1 MSALLNVKQ
10 FVRFDEHGNL
20 HVPNKL
26 FVACQAYV
34 QTPFLNDTS
43 SRVATTEWVRAQI
56 SSLTGVSVSETDPI
70 WVFEKALYYTKLQAD
85 ARYLQSFTETDPTVS
100 AWAKTSVKPTYTFA
114 ELLSKPTTIAGYG
127 ITDIP
132 TTLPA
137 SDVYAWAKAATKPSY
152 AYSEITGLPTL
163 FSGSYTDLTNKPTL
177 FSGAYADLT
186 GKPTLFSGS
195 YTDLTNKPTIPA
207 AQVNSD
213 WTATTGL
220 AQILNKPSLFSGA
233 YSDLT
238 GKPTLFSGSYTDLSN
253 KPTLF
258 SGAYADL
265 TGKPTIPTNNN
276 ELTNGAGYLTSYT
289 ETDPIWISEKANY
302 ALKTYVDTSI
312 SNLVASAPAALN
324 TLNELALALGS
335 DANFSTTVT
344 TLIGTKEPSITA
356 GTTLQY
362 WRGDKSW
369 QTLPIYTL
377 SGLGGEPTIAAGT
390 NLQYWR
396 GDKSWQTLPI
406 YTLSGLGGQP
416 LDADLTAIAALAG
429 TSGFLKKTAADT
441 WALDTNT
448 YLTTATAAATYVPYM
463 GATASVNLGLNN
475 LTANN
480 VFGETSLNI
489 KVLPSGS
496 VFSTGYSTL
505 SSLAGKFTMAQ
516 EPTSG
521 NLKAFTFDF
530 SAWAA
535 NTSRTYTLP
544 DLSGTLALLESAQ
557 TFTGKKTFSNGVN
570 ITGDVVLSGGT
581 GYGGGI
587 RYNQGIIQ
595 AYGSSETTTEF
606 TDVNSIKYYVGQGS
620 GNYKNFVF
628 DVNNITL
635 NATRTYSLPDASGT
649 IALTSNLSSYVPTT
663 RTITINGTALDLSA
677 DRTWTIT
684 TASSYTLPTA
694 TSSVLGGVI
703 IGTGVTI
710 TSGVISVS
718 TNYQAPLSGTGIV
731 KSTTGTITY
740 LTDNSTNWD
749 TAYTDRNKWD
759 GGATGLVAATGRTS
773 LGLGTAATA
782 NTGDFAAV
790 SHTHT
795 IANVT
800 GLQTALDGKEST
812 FTKNTAFNKNFGA
825 TAGTVTEGNDAR
837 LSDSRTP
844 TAHSHAISDITGLQT
859 ALDGKATSSHTHTI
873 SNITGLQT
881 ALDGK
886 EASIAAGTTGQYWR
900 GDKSW
905 QTLPT
910 YSLPIASAIVLG
922 GIKVGTNLSI
932 DVNGVLSSTDTTYV
946 NFTRT
951 VAGLVPNPGGAT
963 TNRYL
968 REDGTWVIP
977 PDTDTD
983 TVYVHPTTA
992 GNKHIPAGGS
1002 AGQILR
1008 WSADGAATWGADVDT
1023 DTNTWNA
1030 NSKDVAGYVAAP
1042 GAVANKVW
1050 KTDALGNPAWRD
1062 DADTDTDTNTV
1073 TQIRR
1078 ENADGTTS
1086 ATDYRTGNIRLR
1098 QGANVTITEVSAGIF
1113 QIASS
1118 YVDTDTNTW
1127 DANSKTV
1134 AGYVAAPG
1142 DVANKVWKTDGSGN
1156 PGWRDDADTDTNT
1169 TYTASTG
1176 LTLTGTAFSIT
1187 DTITTAATANTI
1199 AKRDGSAVISAG
1211 GFYQTSSKTLKTSI
1225 TDYNES
1231 ALDIINKINVV
1242 SFYYKADVKNKRI
1255 GFIAEDSPEEV
1266 ATIDHNVMDTN
1277 STVGLLLKAIQQ
1289 LEARIKVLE
1298 NV

>member
-100 AWAKTSVKPTYTFA
+100 AWAKASVKPTYTFA

-233 YSDLT
+233 YT
-238 GKPTLFSGSYTDLSN
+238 
-253 KPTLF
+253 
-258 SGAYADL
+258 DL

-312 SNLVASAPAALN
+312 SNLVASAPAALD

-377 SGLGGEPTIAAGT
+377 CGLGGEPTITAGT

-396 GDKSWQTLPI
+396 GDKTWQTLPI

-416 LDADLTAIAALAG
+416 IDADLTAIAALAG

-448 YLTTATAAATYVPYM
+448 YLTTGTAATTYEPVITAGTTAQYWRGDKSWQTLPTYNLSLYVPYT
-463 GATASVNLGLNN
+463 GATGSVNLGSYA
-475 LTANN
+475 LTAS
-480 VFGETSLNI
+480 SLNVTNTSTLDGNI
-489 KVLPSGS
+489 LLKKAGIALTTSTYVSQFAASSG
-496 VFSTGYSTL
+496 VGIGYSDGT
-505 SSLAGKFTMAQ
+505 GGGNFVF
-516 EPTSG
+516 PTAAIY
-521 NLKAFTFDF
+521 NYTFP
-530 SAWAA
+530 AA
-535 NTSRTYTLP
+535 T
-544 DLSGTLALLESAQ
+544 GTLALLEGSQ
-557 TFTGKKTFSNGVN
+557 TFSGAKTFSDNTIFSASPLFDQSANYKVGAS
-570 ITGDVVLSGGT
+570 LAGT
-581 GYGGGI
+581 GNYISMAFDKSG
-587 RYNQGIIQ
+587 
-595 AYGSSETTTEF
+595 T
-606 TDVNSIKYYVGQGS
+606 GS
-620 GNYKNFVF
+620 GSTLSMKLADGTSVKSIILDFVGSP
-628 DVNNITL
+628 
-635 NATRTYSLPDASGT
+635 ATYTYTFPAVSGT
-649 IALTSNLSSYVPTT
+649 IALTSNLSSYVPTS
-663 RTITINGTALDLSA
+663 RTITINGTAYDLSA
-677 DRTWTIT
+677 DRAWTIT
-684 TASSYTLPTA
+684 TAGSYTLPTA

-718 TNYQAPLSGTGIV
+718 TNYQAPLNGAGLVRASGTAITYDNSYYITLTSISATAPLVYNSSGGVMAIDKADGFLSGYVSAADWTTFNNKQAALSGTGIV
-731 KSTTGTITY
+731 KSTAGTITY
-740 LTDNSTNWD
+740 LTDNTANWD

-773 LGLGTAATA
+773 LGLVIGTDVLAYRTFGTAANSAAT
-782 NTGDFAAV
+782 DFALAV
-790 SHTHT
+790 HTHT

-800 GLQTALDGKEST
+800 GLQTALDGKE
-812 FTKNTAFNKNFGA
+812 
-825 TAGTVTEGNDAR
+825 
-837 LSDSRTP
+837 P
-844 TAHSHAISDITGLQT
+844 
-859 ALDGKATSSHTHTI
+859 
-873 SNITGLQT
+873 
-881 ALDGK
+881 
-886 EASIAAGTTGQYWR
+886 SIAAGTTAQYWR

-910 YSLPIASAIVLG
+910 YSLPIASTSVLG

-932 DVNGVLSSTDTTYV
+932 DVNGVLSSTDTNTTYV

-992 GNKHIPAGGS
+992 GNKHIPAGGA

-1023 DTNTWNA
+1023 DTTYVVFTRSA
-1030 NSKDVAGYVAAP
+1030 NGLAPAAP
-1042 GAVANKVW
+1042 TGTGTTKYLREDGTWQV
-1050 KTDALGNPAWRD
+1050 PP
-1062 DADTDTDTNTV
+1062 DTDTDTNTW
-1073 TQIRR
+1073 
-1078 ENADGTTS
+1078 NA
-1086 ATDYRTGNIRLR
+1086 
-1098 QGANVTITEVSAGIF
+1098 
-1113 QIASS
+1113 
-1118 YVDTDTNTW
+1118 NT
-1127 DANSKTV
+1127 KTV
-1134 AGYVAAPG
+1134 AGYVSAPG
-1142 DVANKVWKTDGSGN
+1142 DVANKVWKTDGTGNPGWRDDADTDTNTWNANSKTVAGYVSAPGDIANKVWKTDATGN

-1211 GFYQTSSKTLKTSI
+1211 GFYQTSSKTLKTGI
-1225 TDYNES
+1225 IEYNES
-1231 ALDIINKINVV
+1231 ALDVISKINIV